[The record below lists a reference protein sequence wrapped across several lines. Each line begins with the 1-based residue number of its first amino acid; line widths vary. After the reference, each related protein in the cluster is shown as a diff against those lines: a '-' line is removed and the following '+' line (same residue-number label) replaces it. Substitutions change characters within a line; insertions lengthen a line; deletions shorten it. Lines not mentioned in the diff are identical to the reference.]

1 MLLRFWDNGFATK
14 NRPWKRSTQQMLPHN
29 HSGRIR
35 IVFDDPRHPGPG
47 RLPHPNL
54 PSLHASYRWIRAKVE
69 RFIGLNQRSR

>member
-1 MLLRFWDNGFATK
+1 
-14 NRPWKRSTQQMLPHN
+14 MLPHN

-54 PSLHASYRWIRAKVE
+54 PSLHASYWWIRAKVE